1 MSVLDSIVT
10 WAAQDLLDWQADAVR
25 RLLTQ
30 NTLTPADEQEF
41 LLMLKAKYDLLEPTE
56 TSPRPKP
63 IDPVAI
69 PGTSSTSQGITLH
82 AIKDMTNVNAIRS
95 DSPLTFGP
103 KGLTII
109 YGDNASG
116 KSGYAR
122 VLKKACRAR
131 HTAERIHPNVYEDL
145 PDNPASA
152 SFVLGIA
159 DGQPQE
165 FQWVDE
171 ATSPDI
177 FANICVFDSKCAR
190 IIIDEE
196 NELVYLPYGA
206 SVFHDLVTLLQ
217 KLKESLKAACPHP
230 NYPGTDDISPTTK
243 AGKFIAALS
252 STTTT
257 EALQAA
263 TKWSSEDETELQDL
277 TQDIIK
283 ATAEDPTQQARSVR
297 NLKKRISEL
306 RAAVQEI
313 ETVLSPEVAGILD
326 KQIYDVNTAQR
337 AFTLACQQ
345 SPSPQEEPLP
355 GVGRDAWKL
364 LYQAAQQYST
374 KVAYK
379 DKDFPFTGDDSLCVL
394 CMQPLSQ
401 DAKDRFYRF
410 KSFMEETTKKLLDA
424 AETALVATS
433 KQLADLNFEIMKT
446 HKDAFDE
453 IATRNTT
460 CADSIKAY
468 IEKALVAKM
477 TMESAVQSQTSAPL
491 PEMPPSPMPPVKEIE
506 EAMEQEATRLDKA
519 ADPMRLASLECRKTE
534 LEAQKKLAAK
544 KKAITQYLVDL
555 NRAALYDLC
564 LQETETA
571 SITKKGRQIVSAALT
586 EPFQKLLN
594 KELSDMGST
603 LRLALEPRGVA
614 GETIHKLT
622 LANSQL
628 PPHAKVT
635 DVLSEGE
642 QRIVSIASFL
652 AELKVCAHSDPVVF
666 DDPVSSLDHDWREK
680 LAARLA
686 SEAAS
691 RQLIVFTHDII
702 FTTAAMDA
710 AEVARVP
717 LTIRCIL
724 RLGKVPGTVEEALP
738 WKAANVRQSIYA
750 LEKTVAQ
757 LRKTRQSQT
766 TEQYSEAARSLYSKI
781 RATWEKAIE
790 QVVFCST
797 VLRYRTHIPVNRTI
811 KGVTVFDLDDCKI
824 LLAAHKKCCDT
835 ADAHD
840 NIGPRNAHIPSLD
853 EIATDITT
861 LTQWVANIGH
871 KQKDLQ

>member
-1 MSVLDSIVT
+1 MSVFDSTVT
-10 WAAQDLLDWQADAVR
+10 WAAQDLPDWQSDAVR

-30 NTLTPADEQEF
+30 NALTPADEQEL
-41 LLMLKAKYDLLEPTE
+41 LLMLKAKNGLLKPTE

-63 IDPVAI
+63 VDPVAI
-69 PGTSSTSQGITLH
+69 PGTSSTSQEITLH

-103 KGLTII
+103 EGLTII

-131 HTAERIHPNVYEDL
+131 HTVERIHPNVYEKP

-152 SFVLGIA
+152 SFVLSIA
-159 DGQPQE
+159 DGQPHE

-171 ATSPDI
+171 TISPDI

-217 KLKESLKAACPHP
+217 KLRESLKAECPHP
-230 NYPGTDDISPTTK
+230 NHPETDDIPPTTE
-243 AGKFIAALS
+243 AGKFIAGLS
-252 STTTT
+252 PNTTI

-263 TKWSSEDETELQDL
+263 TKWSSQDEKELHDL
-277 TQDIIK
+277 TQDIAK
-283 ATAEDPTQQARSVR
+283 ATAEDPTQHALRVR
-297 NLKKRISEL
+297 NLKARISEL
-306 RAAVQEI
+306 RAAVQKI
-313 ETVLSPEVAGILD
+313 EAVLSPEVAEILE
-326 KQIYDVNTAQR
+326 KQIYAVNTAQH

-345 SPSPQEEPLP
+345 SPSPREEPLP
-355 GVGRDAWKL
+355 GVGNDEWKL
-364 LYQAAQQYST
+364 LYQAAQQYSIE
-374 KVAYK
+374 VAYK
-379 DKDFPFTGDDSLCVL
+379 DKDFPYTGDDSLCVL

-410 KSFMEETTKKLLDA
+410 KSFMEEATKKLLDA
-424 AETALVATS
+424 AEAELMTTYR
-433 KQLADLNFEIMKT
+433 QLADLNFEIMDT
-446 HKDAFDE
+446 HKDALDE
-453 IATRNTT
+453 IATRKTP
-460 CADSIKAY
+460 CASSIKAY

-477 TMESAVQSQTSAPL
+477 TMESAVQSLTVTPH
-491 PEMPPSPMPPVKEIE
+491 PPMPPSPAIAVKEIE
-506 EAMEQEATRLDKA
+506 DAMEQEATKLDKA
-519 ADPMRLASLECRKTE
+519 ADPTRLASLQYRKAE
-534 LEAQKKLAAK
+534 LEAQKKLVAK
-544 KKAITQYLVDL
+544 KKVILQYLADL
-555 NRAALYDLC
+555 KRVALYDLC

-571 SITKKGRQIVSAALT
+571 SITRKGREIVSSALT

-594 KELSDMGST
+594 KELGDMGST
-603 LRLALEPRGVA
+603 LRLALEPRGVT

-622 LANSQL
+622 LANCQL

-635 DVLSEGE
+635 DILSEGE

-652 AELKVCAHSDPVVF
+652 AELKVCAHNNPVVF

-680 LAARLA
+680 LAERLA

-691 RQLIVFTHDII
+691 RQLIVFTHDIV
-702 FTTAAMDA
+702 FTIAAMDA

-724 RLGKVPGTVEEALP
+724 RRGKVPGTVEEALP
-738 WKAANVRQSIYA
+738 WKAANVRQSIDT
-750 LEKTVAQ
+750 LKKTVAQ
-757 LRKTRQSQT
+757 LRNIRQSQT
-766 TEQYSEAARSLYSKI
+766 TEQYSEAARSLYSKM

-811 KGVTVFDLDDCKI
+811 MKVTVFDLNDCRT
-824 LLAAHKKCCDT
+824 LLAAYKNCCDIT
-835 ADAHD
+835 DAHD
-840 NIGPRNAHIPSLD
+840 NIGPRSAHIPSLD

-861 LTQWVANIGH
+861 LAEWVANISN
-871 KQKDLQ
+871 KQEAIM